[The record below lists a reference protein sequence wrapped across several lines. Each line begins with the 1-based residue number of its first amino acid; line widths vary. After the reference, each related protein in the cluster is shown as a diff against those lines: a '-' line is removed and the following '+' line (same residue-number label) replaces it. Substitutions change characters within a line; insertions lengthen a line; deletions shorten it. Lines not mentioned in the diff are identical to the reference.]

1 MKAKN
6 VLFYGLA
13 ILLGGCVPVISLH
26 PLYTQDSLIFD
37 EHLLGTWL
45 ENPSDTDSAWQ
56 FTPLDQADADTL
68 PDALKN
74 DAEKVYHLSLTD
86 PEGRQ
91 GSFFACLVKL
101 DSHYFL
107 DIFPDVLP
115 SGHDD
120 PQQAE
125 LFYNA
130 FFFVRAHTFL
140 KVNLSGNR
148 LTLWVTDDEKMSAL
162 LDARPSPLAFESV
175 DDRPI
180 LTASSKDLQGFISKY
195 ANDDRVFADEIILE
209 RKAQ

>member
-6 VLFYGLA
+6 VLFYGLT

-26 PLYTQDSLIFD
+26 PLYTQDTLVFD
-37 EHLLGTWL
+37 EHLLGIWL
-45 ENPSDTDSAWQ
+45 ENPSDTNSAWQ
-56 FTPLDQADADTL
+56 FARLGQADADTL
-68 PDALKN
+68 PDALK
-74 DAEKVYHLSLTD
+74 DDVEKVYHLSLTD
-86 PEGRQ
+86 PEGRR

-101 DSHYFL
+101 DSRYFL

-120 PQQAE
+120 PQQTQ

-148 LTLWVTDDEKMSAL
+148 LTLWATDDEKISAL
-162 LDARPSPLAFESV
+162 LETRPSPLAFESV
-175 DDRPI
+175 DDRPV
-180 LTASSKDLQGFISKY
+180 LTAATGDLQQFFSKY

>member
-26 PLYTQDSLIFD
+26 PLYTQDTLVFD

-45 ENPSDTDSAWQ
+45 ENPSDTNSAWR
-56 FTPLDQADADTL
+56 FTRLAQAGADTL

-101 DSHYFL
+101 DNRLFL
-107 DIFPDVLP
+107 DVFPDVLP
-115 SGHDD
+115 SGDDD
-120 PQQAE
+120 PEQTE

-148 LTLWVTDDEKMSAL
+148 LSLWVTNDEKMSAL
-162 LDARPSPLAFESV
+162 LEARPSPLAFESV
-175 DDRPI
+175 DDRPV
-180 LTASSKDLQGFISKY
+180 LTASTQDLQQFFARY